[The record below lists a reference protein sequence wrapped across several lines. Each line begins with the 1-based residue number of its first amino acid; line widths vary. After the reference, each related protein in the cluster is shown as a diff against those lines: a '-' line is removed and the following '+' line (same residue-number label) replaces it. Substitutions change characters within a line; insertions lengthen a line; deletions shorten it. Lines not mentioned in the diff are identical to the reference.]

1 MSEEKQSV
9 QNQEKYS
16 AKTIYLPL
24 FLGLAL
30 GAGILIGANFFSGA
44 SVANDETSRKFDK
57 YREILSQ
64 VADNYVDTVN
74 IDKLVDYSIEQMLA
88 RLDPHTSYIPPQN
101 TAMAKSQLEADFDGI
116 GVEFNVFK
124 DTIHI
129 ITPMAQS
136 PSEIAGLQAGDKI
149 IKVDGEN
156 MTGKKIDNNKIFK
169 KLRGKKGTKV
179 TIEIA
184 RKNNK
189 NLLSFV
195 VTRDKIPSLS
205 VYSYMIDNQQN
216 KELSNTINTNVN
228 NKNTTEK
235 IGYIKITKFADKT
248 YDEFSVA
255 LTKLQ
260 KQGMTKL
267 LLDLRD
273 NPGGYMNHAIKIADE
288 FLKDK
293 SLIVSTKG
301 KGGKFKKEDFATSK
315 GTFESGKIVV
325 LINEGSASAAE
336 ILSGALQD
344 NDRATVVG
352 RRSFGK
358 GLVQLPIDLTDGSEL
373 RLTISRYYTPSGR
386 SIQKDYKKNI
396 EKYDTDLANRY
407 KSGEMFEENILD
419 SSKTENSPKF
429 KTVGGRIVYGGGGI
443 SPDVFVGL
451 DTTANTKYLSD
462 LYKENVP
469 REFALAYFK
478 QNESI
483 LKASGLAAFNQ
494 NFVVTEKMLQEIIK
508 LGENAKIKFVENDF
522 KRSKNVLKAQIKAY
536 IGKYIWKDEAYYP
549 AWYETDAIYQKALQM
564 MY

>member
-1 MSEEKQSV
+1 MSEE
-9 QNQEKYS
+9 QNPEKYS

-30 GAGILIGANFFSGA
+30 GAGILIGAKFFSGA
-44 SVANDETSRKFDK
+44 SEPDDETSRKFDK

-88 RLDPHTSYIPPQN
+88 RLDPHTSYIPLQN
-101 TAMAKSQLEADFDGI
+101 AAMAKSQLEADFDGI
-116 GVEFNVFK
+116 GVEFNIFK

-129 ITPMAQS
+129 IMPMAQS

-156 MTGKKIDNNKIFK
+156 MTGKKIDNSKIFK

-189 NLLSFV
+189 NLLPFI

-205 VYSYMIDNQQN
+205 VHSYMVDNQEFN
-216 KELSNTINTNVN
+216 E
-228 NKNTTEK
+228 KNEK

-248 YDEFSVA
+248 YDEFSTA
-255 LTKLQ
+255 LAKL
-260 KQGMTKL
+260 KKLGMTQL

-273 NPGGYMNHAIKIADE
+273 NPGGYMNHAVKIADE

-358 GLVQLPIDLTDGSEL
+358 GLVQMPIDLTDGSEL

-386 SIQKDYKKNI
+386 SIQKDYKKDI
-396 EKYDTDLANRY
+396 DKYDTDLTNRY
-407 KSGEMFEENILD
+407 KSGEMFAENVLD
-419 SSKTENSPKF
+419 SSKSNNSPKF
-429 KTVGGRIVYGGGGI
+429 KTVSGRIVYGGGGI
-443 SPDVFVGL
+443 SPDTFVGL
-451 DTTANTKYLSD
+451 DTTANTKYMSN

-478 QNESI
+478 QNETT
-483 LKASGLAAFNQ
+483 LRADGLTVFNQ
-494 NFVVTEKMLQEIIK
+494 KFMVSDAMLQEIIK
-508 LGENAKIKFVENDF
+508 LGENSGVKFVEDEF

-549 AWYETDAIYQKALQM
+549 AWYETDAIYQKAIQM
-564 MY
+564 MSEL